1 MHYNGRTLPIGQCN
15 NVYIFPGVGLGIISV
30 GAKEV
35 TDEMFLKAAEIVSEE
50 SPMLIDPYDSLFPL
64 FKDLRQVSLKIAC
77 AVGELAKEKG

>member
-50 SPMLIDPYDSLFPL
+50 SPMLIDPYVLYFP
-64 FKDLRQVSLKIAC
+64 RLKTWVVQHC
-77 AVGELAKEKG
+77 FCKLV